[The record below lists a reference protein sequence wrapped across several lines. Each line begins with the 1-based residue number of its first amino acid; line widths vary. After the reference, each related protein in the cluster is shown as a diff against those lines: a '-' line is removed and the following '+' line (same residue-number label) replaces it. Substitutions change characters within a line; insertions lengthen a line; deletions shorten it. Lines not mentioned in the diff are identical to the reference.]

1 MIALKQWGDRYTAD
15 PEGPPLEVRHRDC
28 GDPVEAVIVCTDGH
42 GPLTPQQAY
51 TRPGAS
57 ARVAP

>member
-1 MIALKQWGDRYTAD
+1 MIALKQWGDRYEAD

-28 GDPVEAVIVCTDGH
+28 GEPVETVVVCTGGH
-42 GPLTPQQAY
+42 GPLVPRQAY

-57 ARVAP
+57 AHALT